1 MWFIDFCVGAGEAL
15 SNNFNR
21 RSSARLQMARLM
33 AIQRQNRIAL
43 QSWQSQYP
51 RFCSRAVQS
60 ILVLLAVSI
69 FSGGCMRLASTIPDA
84 STKQLTQ
91 SSRLIK
97 VLPKPDSPADDW
109 RQSGSIPA
117 RQGGPVQSEPHSVRL
132 ASRASSAED
141 KEVAFRSEESQVK
154 VEARELAKRIGSIER
169 IKMCYV
175 DEDDEWW
182 ATFYQDIGS
191 VIDVKQFIWN
201 RESQRFE
208 PFLVLKRI
216 SKSKLTAELN
226 RNEKG
231 RHCAVVSPPE
241 KVM

>member
-1 MWFIDFCVGAGEAL
+1 MWFIDLCVGAGEAL

-43 QSWQSQYP
+43 QSRQSQYP
-51 RFCSRAVQS
+51 RFCSHAVQS

-69 FSGGCMRLASTIPDA
+69 FSCGCVRLASTTPEA
-84 STKQLTQ
+84 STQ

-117 RQGGPVQSEPHSVRL
+117 RQGGPVQSEPHSVPL
-132 ASRASSAED
+132 ASRASLAED
-141 KEVAFRSEESQVK
+141 KEVVFRSEESQVK
-154 VEARELAKRIGSIER
+154 VEARELAKRIGSIEK

-216 SKSKLTAELN
+216 SKSKLAAELN

-231 RHCAVVSPPE
+231 RHCAVVPPPE
-241 KVM
+241 KFM

>member
-1 MWFIDFCVGAGEAL
+1 MWFIDLCVGAGEAL
-15 SNNFNR
+15 SNNVNR

-33 AIQRQNRIAL
+33 VNQRQNRIAL
-43 QSWQSQYP
+43 RNWQSQYP
-51 RFCSRAVQS
+51 RFCSHAVQNVS
-60 ILVLLAVSI
+60 VLLAVSI
-69 FSGGCMRLASTIPDA
+69 FSAGCVRLPSTTPEASI
-84 STKQLTQ
+84 KQPTQ

-117 RQGGPVQSEPHSVRL
+117 RQGGPVQSKPHSVRL
-132 ASRASSAED
+132 ASRASAED
-141 KEVAFRSEESQVK
+141 KEVEFRSEECQVK
-154 VEARELAKRIGSIER
+154 VEARELAKRIGPIER

-191 VIDVKQFIWN
+191 VIDVRQFIWN
-201 RESQRFE
+201 RESQKFE

-216 SKSKLTAELN
+216 SKSKLAAELN
-226 RNEKG
+226 RKEKG
-231 RHCAVVSPPE
+231 RHCAVVPPPE
-241 KVM
+241 